1 MFPYLCKEMKKNAS
15 IEDIAERLRLSVAT
29 VSFTLSGRG
38 GDKRISPETQERVRA
53 CAKEMNYRPNLLTS
67 SMRHPNY
74 YSLSIR
80 SKSGFTARCFSVR
93 KRVLVK

>member
-1 MFPYLCKEMKKNAS
+1 MCAVLKNTFAGLLFFYEEKGLVGL
-15 IEDIAERLRLSVAT
+15 IQREIVAHGIGKHIT
-29 VSFTLSGRG
+29 IIGFIV
-38 GDKRISPETQERVRA
+38 
-53 CAKEMNYRPNLLTS
+53 NLLTS

-74 YSLSIR
+74 YSLSVR